1 MGRETDCT
9 AVPLLKDLD
18 PMDEK
23 ESGPSIVSSRRL
35 FLRHGL
41 RCGLGLA
48 ALWGLGWSLS
58 DWVGPS
64 AQNARPKVSTGPF
77 DWSVP
82 SAPKALA
89 VVTGTD
95 RAACFAAGIAALGGM
110 KTFIAPGDRVFLKVN
125 AAFASPPSL
134 GATSHPELVEA
145 VVRLCRE
152 AGAAEVLVSDNPIND
167 PASCFRLTGIA
178 EAARRSGARVWVPE
192 TRRFEPVSLPGGRY
206 LQEWPSWTEPF
217 RRADKV
223 INLAPVKHHHRAGA
237 SMICKNWYGLL
248 GGPRNLFHQHVH
260 DVIGELAA
268 LFRPT
273 LAILD
278 GITAMVTNGPTGGSL
293 ADLKDTRTLVVSPD
307 PVAADALG
315 AHILNMDPGK
325 LPYLALAEKAG
336 AGTMNLGT
344 LTLHRLS
351 V

>member
-1 MGRETDCT
+1 M
-9 AVPLLKDLD
+9 
-18 PMDEK
+18 EK
-23 ESGPSIVSSRRL
+23 QESTPSVDTPRRR
-35 FLRHGL
+35 FLMHGV
-41 RCGLGLA
+41 RYGVGLA
-48 ALWGLGWSLS
+48 ALWGLGWSLM
-58 DWVGPS
+58 DWAGPS
-64 AQNARPKVSTGPF
+64 ARDIPSTARVGPF

-82 SAPKALA
+82 SAPKAVA

-95 RAACFAAGIAALGGM
+95 RAACCAAGIAALGGM
-110 KTFIAPGDRVFLKVN
+110 KAFVAQGDRVFLKVN

-152 AGAAEVLVSDNPIND
+152 AGAAEIVVSDNPIND
-167 PASCFRLTGIA
+167 PISCFRLTGIA
-178 EAARRSGARVWVPE
+178 EAARRSGARLWIPE
-192 TRRFEPVSLPGGRY
+192 ARRFEPVTLPGGRY
-206 LQEWPSWTEPF
+206 LREWSSWTEPF

-278 GITAMVTNGPTGGSL
+278 GVTAMVTNGPTGGSL
-293 ADLKDTRTLVVSPD
+293 ADLKDTRTLIVSPD

-315 AHILNMDPGK
+315 ARILNVDPEK
-325 LPYLALAEKAG
+325 LPYLGLAEKAG
-336 AGTMNLGT
+336 AGRLHFDAVTV
-344 LTLHRLS
+344 HRLS

>member
-1 MGRETDCT
+1 ME
-9 AVPLLKDLD
+9 PQ
-18 PMDEK
+18 
-23 ESGPSIVSSRRL
+23 ESAPSVDIPRRR
-35 FLRHGL
+35 FLTHGL
-41 RCGLGLA
+41 RCGLSLA

-58 DWVGPS
+58 DWAGPS
-64 AQNARPKVSTGPF
+64 PQDTRRDGHTGPF

-82 SAPKALA
+82 SAPKAAA

-95 RAACFAAGIAALGGM
+95 RAACCAAGIAALGGM
-110 KTFIAPGDRVFLKVN
+110 KAFIAPGDRVFLKVN

-152 AGAAEVLVSDNPIND
+152 AGAADVVISDNPIND
-167 PASCFRLTGIA
+167 PTSCFRLTGIA
-178 EAARRSGARVWVPE
+178 EAARRSGARLWVPE
-192 TRRFEPVSLPGGRY
+192 TRRFEPVTLPGGRY
-206 LQEWPSWTEPF
+206 LHEWPSWTEPF

-260 DVIGELAA
+260 DVIAELAA

-278 GITAMVTNGPTGGSL
+278 GVTAMVTNGPTGGSL
-293 ADLKDTRTLVVSPD
+293 ADLKDTRTLIVSPD

-315 AHILNMDPGK
+315 ARILDMDPEK
-325 LPYLALAEKAG
+325 LSYLGLAEKAG
-336 AGTMNLGT
+336 AGTTNFETVMV
-344 LTLHRLS
+344 HRLS
-351 V
+351 T